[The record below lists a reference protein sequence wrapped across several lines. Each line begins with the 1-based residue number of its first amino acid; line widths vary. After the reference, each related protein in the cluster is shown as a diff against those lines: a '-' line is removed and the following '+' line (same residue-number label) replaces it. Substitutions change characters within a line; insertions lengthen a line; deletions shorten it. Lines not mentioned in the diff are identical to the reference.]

1 MTKQRFTRRDF
12 MERSAGAA
20 ALAIAT
26 APTLLNPPSLLAREA
41 PAGGDES
48 SASHG
53 MAECPATRLQKASKE
68 YKLRYEGPRW
78 QLIYG
83 SYRGAE
89 EFALNELQR
98 TTQQYVPYVLE
109 VRRAGEP
116 LDSDAHLIL
125 LGTTASNPLLAELEK
140 KGAIIVPRKPEGYTC
155 ACLRSPWN
163 PNRKCVVIA
172 GADASGT
179 LYGVTHF
186 NKILAGLT
194 RDDPKE
200 MRQTLDN
207 LVEFN
212 TQESPAIQNRGVWS
226 WGYVIYDYRRFIDNL
241 ARLRMNRLLFWND
254 VPPLNCREIIDY
266 AHSRGVKVVLGFAWG
281 WGMGDLDPNSRE
293 DRQLVKDEVL
303 CRVDQFY
310 GRLGM
315 DAIYFQ
321 TFTETLQKEIGGNP
335 LAALARDWVNDIA
348 GAILA
353 RYPDL
358 RIEWG
363 LHATSILENYKYL
376 ESLDRRIVIVWEDAG
391 VIPYAYDPI
400 TRHMSKSFPAA
411 LDNPEA
417 TIEYS
422 RKLAT
427 FRANSEFAMV
437 AKGWTNL
444 RWGTEFE
451 HHGPFIM
458 GERAPDFIRNRL
470 HERQPRWDYVNSL
483 WLENYP
489 EALRFYQAILAA
501 SPSRMTVLG
510 LIEDGILEEKIQLGA
525 ALFAEM
531 LWNPGRSAQE
541 ILESALNP
549 YYTRVS

>member
-20 ALAIAT
+20 ALAMASV
-26 APTLLNPPSLLAREA
+26 PTLLNPTPLLTREA

-48 SASHG
+48 SAPRG

-68 YKLRYEGPRW
+68 YKPRYEGPRW

-83 SYRGAE
+83 SYRGTD
-89 EFALNELQR
+89 EFALDELQK

-109 VRRAGEP
+109 VRNAGEP

-125 LGTTASNPLLAELEK
+125 LGTTASNPLMAELEK

-172 GADASGT
+172 GADSSGT
-179 LYGVTHF
+179 LYGVMHF
-186 NKILAGLT
+186 NKKLAGFT

-200 MRQTLDN
+200 LRQTLDN

-212 TQESPAIQNRGVWS
+212 TQESPAIQNRGIWS

-254 VPPLNCREIIDY
+254 VPPLNCHEIIDY

-281 WGMGDLDPNSRE
+281 WGMEDLDPNSRE
-293 DRQLVKDEVL
+293 DRQLIKDEVI

-321 TFTETLQKEIGGNP
+321 TFTETLKKEIGGNP

-363 LHATSILENYKYL
+363 LHATSILENYKHL
-376 ESLDRRIVIVWEDAG
+376 ESLDPRIVIVWEDAG

-400 TRHMSKSFPAA
+400 TRPISNSFPAS

-422 RKLAT
+422 KKLAT

-444 RWGTEFE
+444 RWETEFE

-483 WLENYP
+483 WLQNYP

-510 LIEDGILEEKIQLGA
+510 LIEDGISRK
-525 ALFAEM
+525 
-531 LWNPGRSAQE
+531 RSS
-541 ILESALNP
+541 SARRCSRRRYGTLAGVP
-549 YYTRVS
+549 KRFWKAP